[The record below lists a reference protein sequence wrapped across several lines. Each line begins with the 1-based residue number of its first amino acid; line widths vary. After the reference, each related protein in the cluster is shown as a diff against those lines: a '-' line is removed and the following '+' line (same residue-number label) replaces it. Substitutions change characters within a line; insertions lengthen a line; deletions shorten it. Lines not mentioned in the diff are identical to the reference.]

1 MAQWSPQQL
10 QQMAAMLQGTH
21 NQLAVDGALAGAP
34 TQRWAVDA
42 QGQRIDP
49 YSSNPAVAAIDQA
62 APQAGGGASPA
73 MGYAPQPSQPPQQ
86 MQPPQ
91 SPQTNH
97 VTGRMGFNPLFGTPA
112 GSILSML
119 QGGKF
124 QMPQTGGLM
133 GLMGQLFRG
142 QGSRPPSSHVGDGSV
157 AAMERWHG
165 GGSSNPQSGGP
176 AVGGSYG
183 GS

>member
-21 NQLAVDGALAGAP
+21 NQLAVDNALAGAP

-42 QGQRIDP
+42 QGQRVDP
-49 YSSNPAVAAIDQA
+49 YGTNPAAAAIDQVA
-62 APQAGGGASPA
+62 QRAS
-73 MGYAPQPSQPPQQ
+73 PQPSPVMAYGRPQPAPQQ
-86 MQPPQ
+86 FQNNAPVPV
-91 SPQTNH
+91 NR
-97 VTGRMGFNPLFGTPA
+97 VTGSIGINPLFGTPA
-112 GSILSML
+112 GSIFSML
-119 QGGKF
+119 GGGKF

-133 GLMGQLFRG
+133 GLMAKIFSGQS
-142 QGSRPPSSHVGDGSV
+142 SRPPSSHVGDGSV